1 MSLFFKFVYTQ
12 VEECFASSERGGG
25 RLGGEVGKKQ
35 NNDLILSKETSA
47 FQELK
52 EQRYFNLIHI
62 IHKLKFHQHFQ
73 LSYTTDVYILQK
85 SL

>member
-25 RLGGEVGKKQ
+25 TLRGEVGKKQ
-35 NNDLILSKETSA
+35 NNDLILSKVTLA

-52 EQRYFNLIHI
+52 E
-62 IHKLKFHQHFQ
+62 
-73 LSYTTDVYILQK
+73 
-85 SL
+85 